1 MLGLLPSVGSSSKP
15 AADMERAAAVSL
27 AHYAEHDTKT
37 SYSSEPDLHARPR
50 LLPTTARPL
59 PEAPKPRVRKRHP
72 KSLDKMAP
80 ITETSHDELRS
91 SYHNNE
97 YNAELNL
104 IAEYEEPL
112 YSAPLSRSHTEPI
125 LTTKFSFELE
135 DEDLSSTDGAI
146 AEEDEPQEDF
156 KAHPGKEVDLN
167 KVKWQQPAVVHLRG
181 PLQTVED
188 RLLDAAEQELA
199 ANKALLNNNDAT
211 RLIMDT
217 EVAAMKA
224 SHEKMKK
231 DFEAAKH
238 GVRSEEPGCSCCHEA
253 HDDEDDDD
261 DLVSISSS
269 VDLDEEPTVHVA
281 KVMTFMRITPGMVK
295 LVDIPP
301 HRKKP
306 DVPAV
311 SATPAP
317 VAPVAPAAPTSKI
330 MAMAGEVKPPFKP
343 TYTFEHDESISPFNE
358 RSKNVE
364 VRKYPLSVAGQANR
378 VQATVMPDLSLTYK
392 GYNRATK
399 DKKAK
404 LPRDESQL
412 LVQDWMQSYDYNK
425 QRPVSERLDPDVLAD
440 QQIPP
445 APFPKEDHAIPPPP
459 PRSSSRQ
466 HYCLKNGHIFH
477 PIDLKTVPDE
487 VSINSL
493 KVRPYLHT
501 SVGHK
506 QHVRVP
512 VFCDRCG
519 EDVEEEL
526 WECEVPVCHMVVC
539 RQCAEDMEQE
549 WQARAIDTWAK

>member
-1 MLGLLPSVGSSSKP
+1 
-15 AADMERAAAVSL
+15 
-27 AHYAEHDTKT
+27 
-37 SYSSEPDLHARPR
+37 
-50 LLPTTARPL
+50 
-59 PEAPKPRVRKRHP
+59 
-72 KSLDKMAP
+72 
-80 ITETSHDELRS
+80 
-91 SYHNNE
+91 
-97 YNAELNL
+97 
-104 IAEYEEPL
+104 
-112 YSAPLSRSHTEPI
+112 
-125 LTTKFSFELE
+125 LE

-199 ANKALLNNNDAT
+199 ASKAFLNKNDAA

-238 GVRSEEPGCSCCHEA
+238 GVRSEEPGCCQGCCHEA
-253 HDDEDDDD
+253 DDDEDDDD
-261 DLVSISSS
+261 LVSKSSS
-269 VDLDEEPTVHVA
+269 IDLEEEPTVHVA
-281 KVMTFMRITPGMVK
+281 KVMTFTRITPGMVK

-301 HRKKP
+301 RRKKLE
-306 DVPAV
+306 VPAV
-311 SATPAP
+311 PATSAPTVPAMPAP
-317 VAPVAPAAPTSKI
+317 VSPAVFASKI
-330 MAMAGEVKPPFKP
+330 KVLAGEVKPPFKP

-358 RSKNVE
+358 RSKNME
-364 VRKYPLSVAGQANR
+364 VRKYPLSVAGQVNS
-378 VQATVMPDLSLTYK
+378 VQATVMSELSLTYK

-425 QRPVSERLDPDVLAD
+425 QRPVSERIDADVLAD

-445 APFPKEDHAIPPPP
+445 APFPKEDHVIPPPP

-466 HYCLKNGHIFH
+466 HYCLNNGHIFH

-501 SVGHK
+501 PVGHK

-519 EDVEEEL
+519 EDVKEEL